1 MANKKNIK
9 VGDTIKAR
17 IYDRYGYSTIIRKV
31 QSVKSLSGKK
41 RITVIYGGYNN
52 FVVKPEEIISVKPKV
67 SGVGKV
73 IKNKKNKFGID
84 VEKPRDITLINDKI
98 RDKIK
103 KFKTLDPIQK
113 AVRESNYL
121 HTLSY
126 TPAWKKDLTGNL
138 LAVRRR
144 TKIEYCKTVNTAN
157 KRLKELKIN
166 HVIFSKT
173 CKL

>member
-1 MANKKNIK
+1 MSKSQKSKLIDALDRFSKTGKYKGVAYRNYFTLARALTKDLDLK
-9 VGDTIKAR
+9 VSSSLISQYYR
-17 IYDRYGYSTIIRKV
+17 GYKI
-31 QSVKSLSGKK
+31 
-41 RITVIYGGYNN
+41 N
-52 FVVKPEEIISVKPKV
+52 PKV